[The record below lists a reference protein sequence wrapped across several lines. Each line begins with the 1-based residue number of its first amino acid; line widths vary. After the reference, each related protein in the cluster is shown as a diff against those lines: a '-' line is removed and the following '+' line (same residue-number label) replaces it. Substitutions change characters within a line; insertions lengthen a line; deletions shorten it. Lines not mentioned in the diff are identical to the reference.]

1 MAYHGIHVKHTLA
14 EKVKIWHRPNTFK
27 SQHQFPDTKK
37 HWQEIHC
44 LYDNTIC
51 ANFKDSVSKLTFYS
65 LLILNARR
73 TGGCH
78 ELPYFD
84 TSFIC
89 TRPDLKQQTFFWEYS
104 QPLLQKPNVEKV
116 QIHKLKVLGAL
127 QDLTLCCPVWQRY
140 PPALSISSPDSKS
153 YTISNRNIL
162 WCHWLIRSK
171 NSMNYLRGS
180 RQQ

>member
-1 MAYHGIHVKHTLA
+1 MFVVHNAQCFNVGSRSVAYHGIHVKHTLA

-37 HWQEIHC
+37 DWQEIHC

-78 ELPYFD
+78 DLPYFD

-104 QPLLQKPNVEKV
+104 QPLLQNPNVEK
-116 QIHKLKVLGAL
+116 
-127 QDLTLCCPVWQRY
+127 CRY
-140 PPALSISSPDSKS
+140 I
-153 YTISNRNIL
+153 N
-162 WCHWLIRSK
+162 
-171 NSMNYLRGS
+171 
-180 RQQ
+180 